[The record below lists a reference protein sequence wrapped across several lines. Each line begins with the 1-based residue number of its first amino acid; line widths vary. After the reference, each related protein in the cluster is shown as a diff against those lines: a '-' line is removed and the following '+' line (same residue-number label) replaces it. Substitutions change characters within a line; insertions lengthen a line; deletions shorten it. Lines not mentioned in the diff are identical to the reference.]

1 MGLAKGCNG
10 RKGVENVAHGAKSD
24 HQQTELG
31 TRVQTLIFSQGAGGG
46 RERQLDVYKRQPQGL
61 KPRFSWAFY
70 GTTEVVP

>member
-46 RERQLDVYKRQPQGL
+46 RERQLAEQAVQGFV
-61 KPRFSWAFY
+61 R
-70 GTTEVVP
+70 VVNLDG